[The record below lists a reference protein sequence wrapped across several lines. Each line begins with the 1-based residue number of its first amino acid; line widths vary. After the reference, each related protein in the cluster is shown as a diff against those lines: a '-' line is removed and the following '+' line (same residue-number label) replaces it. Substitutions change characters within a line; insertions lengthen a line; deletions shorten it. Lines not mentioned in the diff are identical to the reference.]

1 MSETVCALYD
11 TVLAAGGC
19 ARTLSQAGFQVA
31 CAVCEGGPWAAI
43 GSDIELT
50 LSCTAQT
57 GRQELHISIDISRI
71 RMIAMQLS

>member
-50 LSCTAQT
+50 LSCHST
-57 GRQELHISIDISRI
+57 GRQELHISINISRI